1 MAGGYS
7 RVVEFSV
14 TNGVPTCVE
23 LPAVPRGSLRRLAI
37 KDLQSNSSSG
47 TFTVYNRRGAC
58 DSSLDL
64 NVDESGLVNTITD
77 NGSGSATISFTAA
90 TDLKVGDQIDVKGNN
105 RSAYNTRH
113 TVVSVIDTSTVVTDI
128 SYTADGS
135 DGVWQT
141 KPFIELSNPAM
152 HAVYAGSISS
162 GAFAA
167 YDLYIGFENSD
178 NQSETL
184 RMRHQALWLE
194 ITMGSSTTLQAAITT
209 ESDTVL

>member
-14 TNGVPTCVE
+14 DNGVPACVE
-23 LPAVPRGSLRRLAI
+23 LPAVPRGALRRLAI
-37 KDLQSNSSSG
+37 KDLQGSISSG
-47 TFTVYNRRGAC
+47 SFTVYDRKGAC
-58 DSSLDL
+58 EGALDL
-64 NVDESGLVNTITD
+64 NVDESGSVVNITD
-77 NGSGSATISFTAA
+77 NGSGSALITFSDA
-90 TDLKVGDQIDVKGNN
+90 TSLIAGSQIDIKGNN

-113 TVVSVIDTSTVVTDI
+113 TVVSVPDANSVVTNI

-141 KPFIELSNPAM
+141 KPFIELNNPAM
-152 HAVYAGSISS
+152 HAIYAGSVSS

-194 ITMGSSTTLQAAITT
+194 ITMGSSTTMQAAITT